1 MKFSMM
7 TYTMARQ
14 GTYGVEDFVRTAAEL
29 KMDGIDWVT
38 TYGRDPEELKKLS
51 ADAGLPVAAYTFFL
65 SRLTQKL
72 DGWVDEGKQGIE
84 TAVRLGA
91 PVVMIPTPG
100 IKEVA
105 SREENRR
112 IWVDALAK
120 VAEIAGKAGVIL
132 SVENFPGMLSPFVTA
147 ADFHDAQK
155 QIPSLKLTFDNGNA
169 ATGEDPVASLRACAN
184 DIVHVHLKDWD
195 RKDEPCEG
203 FTRMLDGRYYR
214 PALIGEGVVDSRATL
229 RELEKVGYAGYVN
242 IEYENNKYPAAE
254 GIRRVLEYLRSR

>member
-51 ADAGLPVAAYTFFL
+51 TDAGLPVAAYTFFL

-147 ADFHDAQK
+147 ADFHDAKK

-195 RKDEPCEG
+195 RKEEPCEG

-214 PALIGEGVVDSRATL
+214 PALIGEGGVDSRATL

>member
-38 TYGRDPEELKKLS
+38 TYGRSPEDLKKLS

-65 SRLTQKL
+65 SNLTRKQ
-72 DGWVDEGKQGIE
+72 DGWMEEAKTGIE

-100 IKEVA
+100 IMEVA

-120 VAEIAGKAGVIL
+120 VAEIAAPAGVEL
-132 SVENFPGMLSPFVTA
+132 SVENFPGKLSPFVTA
-147 ADFHDAQK
+147 ADFHEAKK

-169 ATGEDPVASLRACAN
+169 ATGEDPVASLRSCAA

-203 FTRMLDGRYYR
+203 FTCMLDGRYYR
-214 PALIGEGVVDSRATL
+214 PALVGEGVVDSKATL
-229 RELEKVGYAGYVN
+229 RELEKIGYAGYVN

>member
-14 GTYGVEDFVRTAAEL
+14 GTYGVEDFIRTAAEL

-38 TYGRDPEELKKLS
+38 TYGRNPDELKKLS
-51 ADAGLPVAAYTFFL
+51 TAAGLTVAAYTFFL
-65 SRLTQKL
+65 SNLTRKQ
-72 DGWVDEGKQGIE
+72 DGWMEEAKQGIE
-84 TAVRLGA
+84 TAVHLGA
-91 PVVMIPTPG
+91 PVAMIPTPG
-100 IKEVA
+100 IKEVS

-120 VAEIAGKAGVIL
+120 VVEFADKAGVAL
-132 SVENFPGMLSPFVTA
+132 SVENFPGKLSPFVTA
-147 ADFHDAQK
+147 ADFHEAKK

-169 ATGEDPVASLRACAN
+169 ATGEDPVASLRACAS

-203 FTRMLDGRYYR
+203 FTQMLDGRYYR
-214 PALIGEGVVDSRATL
+214 PALIGEGVVDSKSTL
-229 RELEKVGYAGYVN
+229 RELERIGYPGYVN

>member
-38 TYGRDPEELKKLS
+38 TYGRNPDELKKLT

-65 SRLTQKL
+65 SKLVQKL
-72 DGWVDEGKQGIE
+72 DGWLDEGKLGIE

-91 PVVMIPTPG
+91 PVAMIPTPG

-112 IWVDALAK
+112 IWIEALAK
-120 VAEIAGKAGVIL
+120 VVEIADQAGVAL
-132 SVENFPGMLSPFVTA
+132 SVENFPGILSPFVTA
-147 ADFHDAQK
+147 ADFHEAKK

-169 ATGEDPVASLRACAN
+169 ATGEDPVASLRACAK

-195 RKDEPCEG
+195 RKDEPAEG
-203 FTRMLDGRYYR
+203 FREMLDGRYYC
-214 PALIGEGVVDSRATL
+214 PALVGEGVVDSRATL
-229 RELEKVGYAGYVN
+229 RELEKIGYAGYVN